1 MAIAKRA
8 KQLTFTLPNRVG
20 LLAEVT
26 SFIATAK
33 INIEAICAYGRGEE
47 GVFMIVTDHNA
58 KARKILTH
66 MGAEVKTEDV
76 IIVEVPN
83 KPGQLHAASKK
94 IAAAVVDIAYV
105 YASPSKGKMSLVFK
119 TDNTPKAL
127 KAMRK

>member
-8 KQLTFTLPNRVG
+8 RQLTFTLPNRVG

-33 INIEAICAYGRGEE
+33 VNIEAICAYGRGDE
-47 GVFMIVTDHNA
+47 GVFMIVTDNNVKA
-58 KARKILTH
+58 KKILSH

-83 KPGQLHAASKK
+83 KPGQLHMASKK
-94 IAAAVVDIAYV
+94 IADAAVDIAYV
-105 YASPSKGKMSLVFK
+105 YASPSKGRMNLVFK
-119 TDNTPKAL
+119 TDNTQKAL
-127 KAMRK
+127 KAVRK